1 MLLDTVSFY
10 QTQQHEL
17 THSYVL
23 DLVRGHA
30 TNLAFI
36 MVFICLA
43 LTQRS
48 LLQRANKKK
57 YEEKSKLTADELQ
70 EMLENDARVGDESL
84 DFTYRL

>member
-1 MLLDTVSFY
+1 MLLDTVSLY
-10 QTQQHEL
+10 QIQQHEL

-23 DLVRGHA
+23 NLVRGHV

-48 LLQRANKKK
+48 LLQRANQKKH
-57 YEEKSKLTADELQ
+57 EEKSKLTADELQ

>member
-1 MLLDTVSFY
+1 
-10 QTQQHEL
+10 
-17 THSYVL
+17 
-23 DLVRGHA
+23 
-30 TNLAFI
+30 

-43 LTQRS
+43 LTQRF

-70 EMLENDARVGDESL
+70 EMLDNDARIGDESL